1 MLCWLCAAF
10 AMCCVCYVLRLLCA
24 AFATCCACYVLRC
37 CVLRCCVLRCCVLR
51 LYIYTVCNSSL
62 YAVLAAC
69 CACCVLCWLCA
80 VAAVCRLCAA
90 LAVCCCCRVLC
101 WHMLYCCCMLHLY
114 IYRAC
119 CVLRLY
125 IYCVQLVT
133 ICRAAI
139 CFFYIYTVCRKG
151 RFCARIRQKVYTRV
165 QKKSLAHQKTA
176 KTLQLRAV
184 YAVPQPDSDR
194 NCAAV

>member
-1 MLCWLCAAF
+1 MHHTAICCAGCALRWLYAVIAVCVVYCAAF
-10 AMCCVCYVLRLLCA
+10 AA
-24 AFATCCACYVLRC
+24 CCACCAPCWLYAALAVCRARYVPC
-37 CVLRCCVLRCCVLR
+37 
-51 LYIYTVCNSSL
+51 SL
-62 YAVLAAC
+62 CAVLAAC
-69 CACCVLCWLCA
+69 CACCAGCVLRWLCA
-80 VAAVCRLCAA
+80 SSIYILCASS
-90 LAVCCCCRVLC
+90 
-101 WHMLYCCCMLHLY
+101 
-114 IYRAC
+114 
-119 CVLRLY
+119 LY